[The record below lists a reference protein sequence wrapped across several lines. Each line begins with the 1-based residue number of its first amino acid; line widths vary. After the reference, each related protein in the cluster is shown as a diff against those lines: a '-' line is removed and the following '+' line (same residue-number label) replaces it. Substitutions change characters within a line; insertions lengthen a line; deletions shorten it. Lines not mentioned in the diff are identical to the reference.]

1 MIYFS
6 IGTPEK
12 EAARRHVFR
21 KQHLQVLPDYKLDD
35 ASRWAQK

>member
-1 MIYFS
+1 MIYVS
-6 IGTPEK
+6 IGAPEK
-12 EAARRHVFR
+12 EAALRHVCK